1 MNPPPIWQGGWEH
14 ATLLTMDSANYKL
27 PQTTPATSLDEVGG
41 MLSPKPLVYPED
53 LTAFYRDEINATRG
67 GEKMGHL
74 CLGLQQAYKSHTF
87 FQACLMG
94 HAGVG
99 KSTELSRL
107 VGQIE
112 NQFRPIRFSA
122 DLVLDPGNFQPL
134 DVLLI
139 MMIEVAEQTAE
150 VVKPPPDARL
160 QELWNWF
167 AQETEVRER
176 AINFASQAE
185 AGGGLKSD
193 SLWAKALGLFAT
205 LRGEIKFA
213 STRKTE
219 VVEHRLSR
227 LDTLIAFA
235 NRLLDD
241 CNELL
246 RVADRQEW
254 LFIGENFDKNYMS
267 PTGVEDL
274 FITYSNIFRSLRTHL
289 IFSVPIGLF
298 YSDKAKQLPFEDN
311 LSFVI
316 PDTPIYNQDHT
327 PNEQGRA
334 AVAEILSARMD
345 LALFEPDQTTRLI
358 VASGGNIRDLFSLVK
373 YAALNALVRAA
384 KTINSADVTSAIDNL
399 RSNYERQLGQ
409 SPFDQ
414 DPIPYTEKAALL
426 KRIYA
431 GKEDAKIPSPVLYS
445 LLSARAVQEFNG
457 KRWFGVHPLVVDILI
472 NQQQLQPE
480 IGNEVKGGTQ

>member
-1 MNPPPIWQGGWEH
+1 
-14 ATLLTMDSANYKL
+14 LLVRLKL
-27 PQTTPATSLDEVGG
+27 E
-41 MLSPKPLVYPED
+41 
-53 LTAFYRDEINATRG
+53 
-67 GEKMGHL
+67 
-74 CLGLQQAYKSHTF
+74 
-87 FQACLMG
+87 
-94 HAGVG
+94 
-99 KSTELSRL
+99 
-107 VGQIE
+107 
-112 NQFRPIRFSA
+112 
-122 DLVLDPGNFQPL
+122 
-134 DVLLI
+134 
-139 MMIEVAEQTAE
+139 
-150 VVKPPPDARL
+150 
-160 QELWNWF
+160 
-167 AQETEVRER
+167 
-176 AINFASQAE
+176 
-185 AGGGLKSD
+185 
-193 SLWAKALGLFAT
+193 AT
-205 LRGEIKFA
+205 LRGEIKYA